1 MSAAENTKQVR
12 AVVMPEYTI
21 PFEVKVQGTAGLT
34 QQFVQDMVQMAQD
47 AEHPGNTPFLQG
59 LLAACTT
66 VAGVN
71 HEQFAI
77 GLVRQAVRSTV
88 RGTVAA
94 VFAEQGQALTL
105 APVELGVLLF
115 SGVPRKGQKIKHP
128 GGCLPDLPPGQV
140 VQVTFGSGNMETR
153 PWDDWH
159 QCWLWWNDGHTRAD
173 IVEYEIIED

>member
-12 AVVMPEYTI
+12 AVVLPEYTI

-34 QQFVQDMVQMAQD
+34 QQFVQDMVKMAQD

-105 APVELGVLLF
+105 APVELDVLPD
-115 SGVPRKGQKIKHP
+115 VPQKGKKIRHP
-128 GGCLPDLPPGQV
+128 GGFVPDLPADTRV
-140 VQVTFGSGNMETR
+140 RVTFGDGVQEECVVG
-153 PWDDWH
+153 DYG
-159 QCWLWWNDGHTRAD
+159 QCWLWWNDGHPGAD

>member
-12 AVVMPEYTI
+12 AVIAPEYTI

-34 QQFVQDMVQMAQD
+34 QQFVQDMVALAQD
-47 AEHPGNTPFLQG
+47 PENPGNTPFLQG
-59 LLAACTT
+59 LLTACTT

-105 APVELGVLLF
+105 APVELDVLP
-115 SGVPRKGQKIKHP
+115 SVPKKGQKIKHP
-128 GGCLPDLPPGQV
+128 GGGLPNLSPHTIVRVRYRDGMTAEGEITDWDACWRWLP
-140 VQVTFGSGNMETR
+140 FSE
-153 PWDDWH
+153 
-159 QCWLWWNDGHTRAD
+159 HTAD

>member
-12 AVVMPEYTI
+12 AVVVPEFTV
-21 PFEVKVQGTAGLT
+21 PFEVKVRGTAGLT
-34 QQFVQDMVQMAQD
+34 QQFVQDMVKMAQD

-105 APVELGVLLF
+105 APVELDVLPD
-115 SGVPRKGQKIKHP
+115 VPQKGKKIKHP
-128 GGCLPDLPPGQV
+128 GGCLPDLPPGQMV
-140 VQVTFGSGNMETR
+140 RVTFGQGQSETG

-159 QCWLWWNDGHTRAD
+159 LCWLWWNDGHPGAD

>member
-34 QQFVQDMVQMAQD
+34 QQFVQDMVKMAQD

-66 VAGVN
+66 VTGVN

-105 APVELGVLLF
+105 APVVLDVLPA
-115 SGVPRKGQKIKHP
+115 VPQKGKKIKHP
-128 GGCLPDLPPGQV
+128 GGCLPDLLPGQMV
-140 VQVTFGSGNMETR
+140 RVTFGQAIPKPARGTIGASAGCGGMTA
-153 PWDDWH
+153 
-159 QCWLWWNDGHTRAD
+159 TTAATS
-173 IVEYEIIED
+173 